1 MNEYIFFIMMPP
13 YSAQTGG
20 SVAENASIIRCC
32 CTLLLRFF
40 YSLMHLCI
48 QHKLTILPKN
58 IIFVLYFEKK
68 IIRERNSSRTDFL
81 PLKIAIIS
89 SAVSSTCRIPI
100 HRWKQI
106 KIIYSGFHI
115 AVALC
120 KMENGSDIWLN
131 NISHYPFPS
140 LTK

>member
-1 MNEYIFFIMMPP
+1 MNMNEYIFFIMMPP
-13 YSAQTGG
+13 YSAQTVG
-20 SVAENASIIRCC
+20 SVAGYAAIIRCC

-68 IIRERNSSRTDFL
+68 KIIRERNSSRTDFL

-89 SAVSSTCRIPI
+89 SAVSTTCRILI

-106 KIIYSGFHI
+106 KIIDSVRVFHI

-120 KMENGSDIWLN
+120 KMENGSDMVE
-131 NISHYPFPS
+131 
-140 LTK
+140 